1 MSKLLY
7 IDVVLSV
14 YMFVQKKKKIAD
26 YFANIVIIFQYQIIS
41 ATYSDSKGKF
51 NPNTLVV

>member
-1 MSKLLY
+1 MSKY
-7 IDVVLSV
+7 RCSPWCIHVCAE
-14 YMFVQKKKKIAD
+14 KKIAD

-51 NPNTLVV
+51 NNPNTLVV

>member
-7 IDVVLSV
+7 IDVVLGV
-14 YMFVQKKKKIAD
+14 YMFVQKKIAD